1 MLNLSNDDRKH
12 LREAIEST
20 YPDPDDLKI
29 FVGEKLS
36 KNLAVVAGGGK
47 YDNVIFTLI
56 QSAIAKGYIE
66 KLILALAKDNPN
78 RSDIQRFCTLVLRG
92 RVVLNDSRESILEKS
107 AGKIE
112 PSSWEGIDVLSE
124 EHELFLPKQFTF
136 EADVGKLQQGLE
148 LAAAVCKITFVDRS
162 PTVSGTGVLIAPGFV
177 LTNYHV
183 LSSQMGG
190 NLHAIAQSARFA
202 FGHVS
207 TQLGEPAHTEI
218 MKAAGTEPVVTF
230 SFIQELDYVL
240 IQLAPNEDFVIKP
253 VPFNATVQLF
263 SRSPLNILQHPEG
276 EEMKVSLSNNGV
288 VKINEEKGLV
298 LYANPTKGGSSGSP
312 CFDSDWKLV
321 ALHHKAMQTSFGS
334 IREGILFSAIHRHIK
349 ESASVV
355 VF

>member
-12 LREAIEST
+12 LRKAIEST

-66 KLILALAKDNPN
+66 KLILALAKDNPD
-78 RSDIQRFCTLVLRG
+78 RPDILRFCALVLRE
-92 RVVLNDSRESILEKS
+92 RMVLNDSRDSILDKS
-107 AGKIE
+107 ARDIE
-112 PSSWEGIDVLSE
+112 PINWEGIDVLSE
-124 EHELFLPKQFTF
+124 ELELFLPKQFTF
-136 EADVGKLQQGLE
+136 EADVGNLRQGLE
-148 LAAAVCKITFVDRS
+148 LADAVCKITFVDR
-162 PTVSGTGVLIAPGFV
+162 PTESGTGVLIAPGFV
-177 LTNYHV
+177 LTNHHV
-183 LSSQMGG
+183 LSSQAGA
-190 NLHAIAQSARFA
+190 NLNAIAQSARFE
-202 FGHVS
+202 FGYVS
-207 TQLGEPAHTEI
+207 TRLGGAARTPI
-218 MKAAGTEPVVTF
+218 MMAAGKESVVAF
-230 SFIQELDYVL
+230 SWIQELDYAL
-240 IQLAPNEDFVIKP
+240 IQLAPSADFVVEPIP
-253 VPFNATVQLF
+253 YNTTVQLF
-263 SRSPLNILQHPEG
+263 PRSPLNILQHPEG

-298 LYANPTKGGSSGSP
+298 LYANPTKDGSSGSP
-312 CFDSDWKLV
+312 CFDNDWKLV

-349 ESASVV
+349 DSASVV

>member
-12 LREAIEST
+12 LREAIESA
-20 YPDPDDLKI
+20 YPDPSDLKI
-29 FVGEKLS
+29 FVGEKLN

-66 KLILALAKDNPN
+66 KLILALAKDNPD
-78 RSDIQRFCTLVLRG
+78 RPDILRFCALVLRE
-92 RVVLNDSRESILEKS
+92 RVVLNDSRDSILGKS
-107 AGKIE
+107 AGEIE
-112 PSSWEGIDVLSE
+112 PITWEGIDVLSE
-124 EHELFLPKQFTF
+124 ELELFLPKQFTF
-136 EADVGKLQQGLE
+136 EADVGNLRQGLE
-148 LAAAVCKITFVDRS
+148 LADAVCKITFVDR
-162 PTVSGTGVLIAPGFV
+162 PTESGTGVLIAPGFV

-183 LSSQMGG
+183 LSSQAEA
-190 NLHAIAQSARFA
+190 NLHAIAQSARFE
-202 FGHVS
+202 FGYVS
-207 TQLGEPAHTEI
+207 TRSGGSARTPI
-218 MKAAGTEPVVTF
+218 MMAAGEASVVAF
-230 SFIQELDYVL
+230 SRIQELDYAL
-240 IQLAPNEDFVIKP
+240 IQLAPSADFMVKP
-253 VPFNATVQLF
+253 VAFDATVRLLP
-263 SRSPLNILQHPEG
+263 RSPLNILQHPEG

-298 LYANPTKGGSSGSP
+298 LYVNPTKGGSSGSP

-334 IREGILFSAIHRHIK
+334 IREGILFSAIHRHIQ